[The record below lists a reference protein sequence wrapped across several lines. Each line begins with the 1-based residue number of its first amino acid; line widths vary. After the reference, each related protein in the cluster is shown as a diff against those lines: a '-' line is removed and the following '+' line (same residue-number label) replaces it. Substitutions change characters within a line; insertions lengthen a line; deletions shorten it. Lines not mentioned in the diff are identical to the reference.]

1 LRVDAETPDAYLAA
15 LPDDRRAAISA
26 VREQILDNLPDGYAE
41 EVRWGMLS
49 YEVPLE
55 RYPDTYNGQP
65 LSYASLASQKRYI
78 SLYLMGI
85 YGDQGNKAWFE
96 QAAQD
101 LGAKLDIGKA
111 CVRFKALEDLPLG
124 LVGEAISRLPVEDF
138 IRIHE
143 EERSG

>member
-1 LRVDAETPDAYLAA
+1 LRVDADTPDAYLAA

-26 VREQILDNLPDGYAE
+26 VRERILANLPDGYVE

-49 YEVPLE
+49 YEVPFE

-65 LSYASLASQKRYI
+65 LSYASLASQKRYM

-96 QAAQD
+96 QATQD
-101 LGAKLDIGKA
+101 LGAKLDIGRS
-111 CVRFKALEDLPLG
+111 CVRFKAIEDLPLE
-124 LVGEAISRLPVEDF
+124 LVGEAIARLPVDEF
-138 IRIHE
+138 VRMYE
-143 EERSG
+143 EGRSG

>member
-15 LPDDRRAAISA
+15 LPDDRRDAISA
-26 VREQILDNLPDGYAE
+26 VRDQILGSLPDGYVE

-65 LSYASLASQKRYI
+65 LSYAALASQKRHM

-85 YGDQGNKAWFE
+85 YGDESNRAWFE
-96 QAAQD
+96 QTAAER
-101 LGAKLDIGKA
+101 GAKLDLGKS
-111 CVRFKALEDLPLG
+111 CVRFRNLDDLPLD
-124 LVGEAISRLPVEDF
+124 LVGEAIARLPVDQF
-138 IRIHE
+138 IQIHE